1 MSRFVV
7 QVLITPRPGLLDP
20 QGSAIHHALQQLDF
34 PEVSSVRAGK
44 ALYLDVEASS
54 PAQAEAR
61 VREMSEKLL
70 ANPVTEDFQV
80 HVEAADAT
88 AAAGGGK

>member
-1 MSRFVV
+1 MSRFIV

-20 QGSAIHHALQQLDF
+20 QGSAIHHALEQLDF

-44 ALYLDVEASS
+44 ALYLDVEASG
-54 PAQAEAR
+54 PTQAEAR

-80 HVEAADAT
+80 HVEAAGAS
-88 AAAGGGK
+88 AAAGGGQ

>member
-34 PEVSSVRAGK
+34 PEVSTVRAGK

-54 PAQAEAR
+54 PDQAEAR
-61 VREMSEKLL
+61 VREMSKKLL

-80 HVEAADAT
+80 HVEDADVT
-88 AAAGGGK
+88 TAAGGGK